1 MATINAP
8 ATPEASKKKWN
19 NKIFNEIGANNIKE
33 NATHLLNNNND
44 PIRISNNAT
53 VFNKYPVAAN
63 EDMNAAALWG
73 SSGKGINGC
82 GSKIFNPNNR
92 RIQPST
98 LLTILVNME
107 FISGWFKD

>member
-1 MATINAP
+1 LIFYKNKDLKEDQYLYINIPFKMATINAP

-63 EDMNAAALWG
+63 EDMNAAAL
-73 SSGKGINGC
+73 
-82 GSKIFNPNNR
+82 
-92 RIQPST
+92 
-98 LLTILVNME
+98 
-107 FISGWFKD
+107 